1 MVGYYNDYKDNS
13 KTINFKLDD
22 DSFGKIIDIFD
33 NIEEKL
39 KIDLNN
45 FTYESK
51 GEEYLKKKVSDET
64 CLRKCNSNSN
74 MQ

>member
-22 DSFGKIIDIFD
+22 DSFSKIIDIFD

-51 GEEYLKKKVSDET
+51 GEEYLKKKY
-64 CLRKCNSNSN
+64 LMKHP
-74 MQ
+74 